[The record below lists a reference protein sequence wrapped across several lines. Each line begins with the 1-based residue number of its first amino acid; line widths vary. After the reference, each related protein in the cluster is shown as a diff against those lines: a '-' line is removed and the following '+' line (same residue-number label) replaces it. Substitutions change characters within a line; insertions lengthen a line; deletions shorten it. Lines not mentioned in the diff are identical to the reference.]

1 MISLT
6 PIKHGVF
13 LRAVNIYTVL
23 ILINT
28 NTVTTRSGNCE
39 KRLIFK
45 NYNAFKIRI
54 KKGRKRRRKLCTH

>member
-1 MISLT
+1 MISFT
-6 PIKHGVF
+6 PIKHVF
-13 LRAVNIYTVL
+13 GFFLVL
-23 ILINT
+23 KLNKT
-28 NTVTTRSGNCE
+28 NTVTTRSENCE